1 MTSVPIKE
9 GSDPE
14 THREKRQHA
23 VMYMLKEDMELF
35 HTEVSTCGDQ
45 AEGPKTEPTLPTS

>member
-1 MTSVPIKE
+1 MTSAPIK
-9 GSDPE
+9 GRSDPE
-14 THREKRQHA
+14 ILREKRRHA
-23 VMYMLKEDMELF
+23 DMYMLQEDMELF